1 MIVKTQDQKN
11 NALSAD
17 AFPGS
22 YLKWDE
28 LSEMLNLPLSCV
40 HSISTKS
47 IGISVSVLIQQP
59 PLALKREH
67 LLAKFVE
74 FSNEQILCSFKKK
87 IPSVGSFFNFPE
99 DAPKFYRWHF
109 KGI

>member
-1 MIVKTQDQKN
+1 MKTQDQKNN